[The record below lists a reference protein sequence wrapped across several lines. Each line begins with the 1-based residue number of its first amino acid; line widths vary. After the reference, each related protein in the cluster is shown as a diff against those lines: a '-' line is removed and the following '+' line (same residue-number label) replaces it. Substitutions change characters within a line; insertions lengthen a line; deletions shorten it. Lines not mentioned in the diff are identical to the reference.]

1 MSLVY
6 KKRWELIFLV
16 KHCKGPKMSI
26 ESAAKYLQQSRGW
39 ATGILAKFEETG
51 NVDFCD
57 EKGPKRPQK
66 SKIVR
71 SSHLPRLQSR

>member
-26 ESAAKYLQQSRGW
+26 ESATKYLQQSRGW
-39 ATGILAKFEETG
+39 TTGILYGFTKKKNKLT
-51 NVDFCD
+51 V
-57 EKGPKRPQK
+57 
-66 SKIVR
+66 
-71 SSHLPRLQSR
+71 